1 MSFVE
6 MFLVT
11 YAVAIT
17 LQNFRLSNQLK
28 KVRRR
33 EEKGQ

>member
-1 MSFVE
+1 MSFFE

-17 LQNFRLSNQLK
+17 LQNFRLSNQA
-28 KVRRR
+28 RRR

>member
-1 MSFVE
+1 

>member
-17 LQNFRLSNQLK
+17 LQNFRLSNQLNQA
-28 KVRRR
+28 RRR